1 MQEPHNIH
9 VLIPTGGR
17 PETISATLRSCAS
30 QTYEHLVVWIC
41 DNSFSPETA
50 DAVDQIN
57 DRRFRII
64 RPNSRLC
71 MAENWE
77 FALSHIED
85 GFVTIIGDDDCLMP
99 GSIKKVAELIKDYPD
114 ISIFNHLPASYYWPN
129 FPNAELASKLYIQPV
144 DFTVRIRDSKEIL
157 SKVCSFDS
165 WYGHL
170 PVLYHGFVAA
180 KLINEIKNKS
190 DGIFFK
196 FCAPDM
202 YAAIAL
208 AMHTNQ
214 FIMVQTALTIG
225 GQSAKSNGAN
235 YALGTETGKMFVAE
249 LPTRLR
255 FRYESMSISLA
266 IYEALENALEA
277 FPDQAT
283 VLTIDKDSL
292 LAKSIS
298 EVMNL
303 GCREEEELREKLLMI
318 YSEQTVDNAIG
329 QANLAKTNSSLHD
342 KNTQAAWLKPVIK
355 RLRDIK
361 SKLLSNLN
369 IRVKGKVSK
378 VTMSQEVS
386 AGFYIDEGYLKLDKH
401 IDLSALGINRI
412 DQASHFLQAKLD
424 AALLESK

>member
-1 MQEPHNIH
+1 MQGPHNIH

-30 QTYEHLVVWIC
+30 QSYEHLVVWIC

-50 DAVDQIN
+50 AAVAQIN

-99 GSIKKVAELIKDYPD
+99 GSIKKVAELIKDYPE

-129 FPNAELASKLYIQPV
+129 FPNAELANKLYIQPI
-144 DFTVRIRDSKEIL
+144 DFTVRTRDSKEIL
-157 SKVCSFDS
+157 AEVCSFDS

-180 KLINEIKNKS
+180 KLINEIKKKS

-196 FCAPDM
+196 FCSPDI
-202 YAAIAL
+202 YAAIVL

-214 FIMVQTALTIG
+214 FAMVQTAFTIG

-235 YALGTETGKMFVAE
+235 YALGTDIGKIFVAE
-249 LPTRLR
+249 LPARLK

-266 IYEALENALEA
+266 VYEALENALEA
-277 FPDQAT
+277 FPDQAK
-283 VLTIDKDSL
+283 VLAIDKENL

-298 EVMNL
+298 EVKNL
-303 GCREEEELREKLLMI
+303 GFRKEEALREKLLLI
-318 YSEQTVDNAIG
+318 YSKQKVDEAIE
-329 QANLAKTNSSLHD
+329 QANLASTSSPLYD
-342 KNTQAAWLKPVIK
+342 KSTQTPWLKPVIK
-355 RLRDIK
+355 SLRDIK
-361 SKLLSNLN
+361 SRLLSILSA
-369 IRVKGKVSK
+369 RVKRKVSE
-378 VTMSQEVS
+378 VTISQEVS

-401 IDLSALGINRI
+401 VDLSTEGINSI

-424 AALLESK
+424 EALLASK